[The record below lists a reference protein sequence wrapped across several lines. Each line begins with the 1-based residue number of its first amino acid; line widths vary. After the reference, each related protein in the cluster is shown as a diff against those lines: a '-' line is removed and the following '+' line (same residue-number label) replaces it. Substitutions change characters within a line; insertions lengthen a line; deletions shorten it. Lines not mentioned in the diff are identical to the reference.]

1 MYIFEKIEK
10 KYLLDIHTSLYF
22 CLYGVIDPYI
32 TQLFL
37 MLIQQGNMMSVHVVA
52 AELEGAE
59 GKYLNCI
66 SALDV
71 V

>member
-1 MYIFEKIEK
+1 MGF
-10 KYLLDIHTSLYF
+10 
-22 CLYGVIDPYI
+22 IDPYI